1 MRIAIKVGGSLCM
14 GPNGPDH
21 LYMRKLLPVINE
33 LRKKHK
39 VALAIG
45 GGKFVSGYFK
55 NLKVFGLT
63 DNQIEWIAIELMR
76 SNQMFL
82 SYMLNGTPIYD
93 MEKFSLKKLP
103 ILSGIVPKRSTDANA
118 ALAAEKMKA
127 DIFLVLTDVKGIYDK
142 NPRKHRS
149 ARLLKNISF
158 KEISKYAIKKTGPK
172 HYGVVDPLAIK
183 VIKRSKIRTIVF
195 DGTDPRRIFRILKG
209 DKVGTEIC

>member
-1 MRIAIKVGGSLCM
+1 M

-21 LYMRKLLPVINE
+21 RYMRKLLPVINK
-33 LRKKHK
+33 LRKKNRIS
-39 VALAIG
+39 LTIG

-63 DNQIEWIAIELMR
+63 NNQIEWIAIELMR
-76 SNQMFL
+76 SNQLFL
-82 SYMLNGTPIYD
+82 SYMLNGTPVYD
-93 MEKFSLKKLP
+93 MKKFSSKKLP

-127 DIFLVLTDVKGIYDK
+127 DIFLILTDVKGIYDK

-149 ARLLKNISF
+149 AKLLSNISF
-158 KEISKYAIKKTGPK
+158 KDISKYSMKKTRPK
-172 HYGVVDPLAIK
+172 HYGVVDPLAIR

-195 DGTDPRRIFRILKG
+195 DGTDPKRIFRILKG
-209 DKVGTEIC
+209 EKVGTEIH